1 MNGGLFRQTPNMRK
15 RGRHMKNNGK
25 KFRISFNSPVIL
37 TFTILCAITLL
48 LNWIT
53 KGYTNDH
60 FFSVFRSSWANP
72 LTYVRLFGH
81 IVGHA
86 DLNHFVGNIML
97 ILVVGP
103 MLEEK
108 YGSSNIVF
116 VILSTA
122 LATGLAHVLFVPG
135 YGLLGASGVVFAFIM
150 LSSFTCIR
158 EKEIP
163 LTFILVAVLYIGEQV
178 YQGLFVQSNISN
190 LSHILGGLVGS
201 GLGYIMHKNKMNKY

>member
-1 MNGGLFRQTPNMRK
+1 
-15 RGRHMKNNGK
+15 MKNSER
-25 KFRISFNSPVIL
+25 KFKVSFNSPVIL
-37 TFTILCAITLL
+37 TFTIVCAITLL

-53 KGYTNDH
+53 KGYTNTH
-60 FFSVFRSSWANP
+60 FFSVYRSSWVSP

-81 IVGHA
+81 IIGHA

-116 VILSTA
+116 VILATA
-122 LATGLAHVLFVPG
+122 LATGIAHLIFVPG
-135 YGLLGASGVVFAFIM
+135 YSLLGASGVVFAFIM
-150 LSSFTCIR
+150 LSSFTCIK

-190 LSHILGGLVGS
+190 LSHILGGFMGS
-201 GLGYIMHKNKMNKY
+201 GLGYVMHKNKMNRY

>member
-1 MNGGLFRQTPNMRK
+1 
-15 RGRHMKNNGK
+15 MKKSNR
-25 KFRISFNSPVIL
+25 KFRVSFNSPVIL
-37 TFTILCAITLL
+37 TFTIICAITLL

-53 KGYTNDH
+53 KGYTNNH
-60 FFSVFRSSWANP
+60 FFSVYRSSWVNP

-122 LATGLAHVLFVPG
+122 LATGIAHVLLVPE

-150 LSSFTCIR
+150 LSSFTCIK

-163 LTFILVAVLYIGEQV
+163 LTFILVAILYIGEQV
-178 YQGLFVQSNISN
+178 YQGLFVESNISN

-201 GLGYIMHKNKMNKY
+201 GLGYVMHKNKMNRY